1 MEGWRE
7 RKRGKKYDVTFSWAP
22 NLQYISVTELGLV
35 RGRFSWPQ
43 LYGDMMGRERG
54 ENTTDRG

>member
-1 MEGWRE
+1 MMSPLVGHQTCNIL
-7 RKRGKKYDVTFSWAP
+7 VS
-22 NLQYISVTELGLV
+22 ELGLV